1 MFLNRNGERYY
12 FFLQQY
18 VVLHILM
25 HICILKIFL
34 GWLRTDEENV
44 KMREAKL
51 VNKPAKQ
58 NAELDEQRSSSPDSA
73 SQNTSPYQPRFEN
86 ILVYLMPE
94 DVKFLEKIVDDYW
107 KAYK

>member
-1 MFLNRNGERYY
+1 LNFLN
-12 FFLQQY
+12 
-18 VVLHILM
+18 I
-25 HICILKIFL
+25 KKFL

-58 NAELDEQRSSSPDSA
+58 DTELAELESNTSDLA
-73 SQNTSPYQPRFEN
+73 SQNTSTYQPRFEN
-86 ILVYLMPE
+86 ILVYLLTE